1 MEHQRETEV
10 ERAEPLRALGERL
23 ASTATVE
30 RLYGSPVEREGVT
43 VIPVARVRYGFG
55 AGTSREEDEEELGG
69 GGGVQAT
76 PIGFIVMEGEHA
88 EFRQIRDRA
97 GESLGVAAIV
107 AAAGLGLWFGLRGF
121 AAVMKSSKKR

>member
-1 MEHQRETEV
+1 MEHPREMEGG
-10 ERAEPLRALGERL
+10 PLRELGERL
-23 ASTATVE
+23 GSTATVE
-30 RLYGSPVEREGVT
+30 RLYGAPVEQGSVT

-88 EFRQIRDRA
+88 EFREIRDRM
-97 GESLGVAAIV
+97 GESLGMAAIV
-107 AAAGLGLWFGLRGF
+107 AAAGLGLWFGLRGV
-121 AAVMKSSKKR
+121 AAVMKQGRRR